1 MEITL
6 TSPAALFPAISLIFL
21 AYTNRFLHLSSLVR
35 KLHSDWLY
43 GHEPSLRAQIINIRR
58 RIELIRWCQATGV
71 LSLIGC
77 LASILSLLL
86 DQQTSGI
93 LLFAISA
100 ISMAVS
106 LFLSLWEVLASNG
119 ALNIYLNEMSE
130 PRSSAKTN
138 DSRGSA

>member
-77 LASILSLLL
+77 LASILCLLL
-86 DQQTSGI
+86 DQQTSGVV
-93 LLFAISA
+93 LFVFSA
-100 ISMAVS
+100 ISMAIS

-130 PRSSAKTN
+130 PRKTN
-138 DSRGSA
+138 PTEESNSVR

>member
-1 MEITL
+1 MEITI

-71 LSLIGC
+71 ISLIGC

-86 DQQTSGI
+86 DHQTSGVI
-93 LLFAISA
+93 LFTLSA
-100 ISMAVS
+100 ASMAVS
-106 LFLSLWEVLASNG
+106 LLLSLWEVLASNG

-130 PRSSAKTN
+130 PRIPAASKESP
-138 DSRGSA
+138 SPH

>member
-1 MEITL
+1 MEITI

-71 LSLIGC
+71 ISLIGC

-86 DQQTSGI
+86 DHQTSGVI
-93 LLFAISA
+93 LFTLSA
-100 ISMAVS
+100 ASMAVS
-106 LFLSLWEVLASNG
+106 LLLSLWEVLASNG

-130 PRSSAKTN
+130 PRETAPPHDTTS
-138 DSRGSA
+138 